1 MLFRSHRDLAAEV
14 EAGGRTEAEAARLKA
29 QVEELT
35 AEREAEAAKSQAEDQ
50 QQPKSQAEIDIME
63 NPDLT
68 EEQKQELMAAEEA
81 KKNQDSES
89 EVDEIEAMIEREEN
103 EHKKAEK
110 EAEEKK
116 LFEEDTERDKIQREE
131 RDAAKLEAIRENE
144 RDLLDKRSQPIR
156 QYLMDKV
163 VPHLTEGLIN
173 LCKETPDDPT
183 DFLANF
189 LLKRADELD
198 EELIRQRD
206 DEIRRK
212 AAERNGT
219 ASRQNSP

>member
-1 MLFRSHRDLAAEV
+1 
-14 EAGGRTEAEAARLKA
+14 
-29 QVEELT
+29 
-35 AEREAEAAKSQAEDQ
+35 
-50 QQPKSQAEIDIME
+50 ME
-63 NPDLT
+63 NQDLT
-68 EEQKQELMAAEEA
+68 EEQKQEMIAAEEA
-81 KKNQDSES
+81 KNAQEESEE
-89 EVDEIEAMIEREEN
+89 EVDEIELLIQREEREQ
-103 EHKKAEK
+103 KRALQ

-116 LFEEDTERDKIQREE
+116 LFDEDAERDRIQREE
-131 RDAAKLEAIRENE
+131 RDAAKLEAVRENE

-173 LCKETPDDPT
+173 LCKDVPDDPT

-198 EELIRQRD
+198 EEIIRARD

-212 AAERNGT
+212 AAERQGG
-219 ASRQNSP
+219 SPAVNH

>member
-1 MLFRSHRDLAAEV
+1 ML
-14 EAGGRTEAEAARLKA
+14 
-29 QVEELT
+29 
-35 AEREAEAAKSQAEDQ
+35 
-50 QQPKSQAEIDIME
+50 
-63 NPDLT
+63 
-68 EEQKQELMAAEEA
+68 AAEEA
-81 KKNQDSES
+81 KKHDESES
-89 EVDEIEAMIEREEN
+89 EIDEIELLIQREEN
-103 EHKKAEK
+103 EYKRALQ

-116 LFEEDTERDKIQREE
+116 LFDQDAENDRKDREE
-131 RDAAKLEAIRENE
+131 REAAKLEAVRENE

-173 LCKETPDDPT
+173 LCKDVPDDPT

-198 EELIRQRD
+198 EELIRARD

-212 AAERNGT
+212 AAER
-219 ASRQNSP
+219 QSPTNR

>member
-1 MLFRSHRDLAAEV
+1 
-14 EAGGRTEAEAARLKA
+14 
-29 QVEELT
+29 
-35 AEREAEAAKSQAEDQ
+35 
-50 QQPKSQAEIDIME
+50 
-63 NPDLT
+63 
-68 EEQKQELMAAEEA
+68 
-81 KKNQDSES
+81 
-89 EVDEIEAMIEREEN
+89 MIEREEI
-103 EHKKAEK
+103 EHKKAIQ

-116 LFEEDTERDKIQREE
+116 IFEEDSERDRIEREA
-131 RDAAKLEAIRENE
+131 RDAQKLEQIRENE

-189 LLKRADELD
+189 LLKRADEMD

-206 DEIRRK
+206 EEVRQK
-212 AAERNGT
+212 AAERNGG

>member
-1 MLFRSHRDLAAEV
+1 
-14 EAGGRTEAEAARLKA
+14 
-29 QVEELT
+29 
-35 AEREAEAAKSQAEDQ
+35 
-50 QQPKSQAEIDIME
+50 ME
-63 NPDLT
+63 NQDLT
-68 EEQKQELMAAEEA
+68 EEQKQEMIAAEEA
-81 KKNQDSES
+81 KNAQEESEE
-89 EVDEIEAMIEREEN
+89 EVDEIELLIQREERE
-103 EHKKAEK
+103 HKRALQ

-116 LFEEDTERDKIQREE
+116 LFDEDAERDRIQREE
-131 RDAAKLEAIRENE
+131 RDAAKLEAVRENE

-173 LCKETPDDPT
+173 LCKDVPDDPT

-198 EELIRQRD
+198 EEIIRARD

-212 AAERNGT
+212 AAERQGG
-219 ASRQNSP
+219 SPAVNH

>member
-1 MLFRSHRDLAAEV
+1 
-14 EAGGRTEAEAARLKA
+14 
-29 QVEELT
+29 
-35 AEREAEAAKSQAEDQ
+35 
-50 QQPKSQAEIDIME
+50 ME
-63 NPDLT
+63 NQDLT
-68 EEQKQELMAAEEA
+68 EEQKQEMIAAEEA
-81 KKNQDSES
+81 KNAQEESEE
-89 EVDEIEAMIEREEN
+89 EVDEIELLIQREEQ
-103 EHKKAEK
+103 EHKRALQ

-116 LFEEDTERDKIQREE
+116 LFDEDAERDRIQREE
-131 RDAAKLEAIRENE
+131 RDAAKLEAVRENE

-173 LCKETPDDPT
+173 LCKDVPDDPT

-198 EELIRQRD
+198 EEIIRARD

-212 AAERNGT
+212 AAERQGG
-219 ASRQNSP
+219 SPAVNH